1 MKRRYLLKLSFIF
14 NRKKMYER
22 IFVPLESSLNIFT
35 KYLVTKWDK
44 PLKSFYISN
53 NVINKIELYCLLI
66 IDNFP
71 TFVEQKKAI
80 NFFFEEFILLLN
92 PEMKDRLKY
101 YQQICFD
108 YMYKINS
115 QPKEEEE
122 EEEVSFPKK
131 IKNFKTKNSLFL
143 LMVLIHIKIRY
154 GDYNPVILF
163 NISKRLDCSKEIFMS
178 YVDCLHENLSK
189 KEIIDNFLLLKTNLS
204 HDLEFNSNYYVSYYF
219 YKLQKRNHSFLFK
232 SGLNIIPH
240 LKLHLIRENDKEN
253 IFYLI
258 DAIISKK
265 VYFLDFLKEDY
276 RSITEDALKSAIK
289 LLKSISKICFNKC
302 KEKEKNIN
310 NKRYEFTSIN
320 PNDIIFIKSLDK
332 IY

>member
-1 MKRRYLLKLSFIF
+1 MKIFQLLS
-14 NRKKMYER
+14 NKK
-22 IFVPLESSLNIFT
+22 
-35 KYLVTKWDK
+35 K
-44 PLKSFYISN
+44 
-53 NVINKIELYCLLI
+53 LLI
-66 IDNFP
+66 
-71 TFVEQKKAI
+71 
-80 NFFFEEFILLLN
+80 FFFEEFILLLN

-122 EEEVSFPKK
+122 EEEVSSPSKKYKPK
-131 IKNFKTKNSLFL
+131 IIKNSLFL

-178 YVDCLHENLSK
+178 YVDCLHENLPK

-302 KEKEKNIN
+302 KEKEKNVN
-310 NKRYEFTSIN
+310 NKRYEFTSIYKDEN
-320 PNDIIFIKSLDK
+320 KINVFKNLCKLFKVLNSLNITFYDCISDNFFFIGETVILFIDVLLDESIKDSKEQIEIDFVNND
-332 IY
+332 